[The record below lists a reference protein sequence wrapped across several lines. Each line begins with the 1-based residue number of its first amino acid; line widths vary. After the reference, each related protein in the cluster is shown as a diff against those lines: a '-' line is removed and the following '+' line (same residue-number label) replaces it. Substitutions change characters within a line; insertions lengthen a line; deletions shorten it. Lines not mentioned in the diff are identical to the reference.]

1 MGVERFLIA
10 STLRLAVAQRL
21 VRKCCGHC
29 IQPRAIRI
37 EEAALLSQPELEGQN
52 GFEPQGCLYCAGR
65 GFIGR
70 MGLFEMLPVDEQ
82 WSQMIARGADEAALN
97 ESMRLRNLP
106 LLVHDAADKLRAGS
120 VTMNDVRSAVTVW

>member
-1 MGVERFLIA
+1 
-10 STLRLAVAQRL
+10 
-21 VRKCCGHC
+21 
-29 IQPRAIRI
+29 
-37 EEAALLSQPELEGQN
+37 
-52 GFEPQGCLYCAGR
+52 
-65 GFIGR
+65 

-106 LLVHDAADKLRAGS
+106 LLVHDAAEKLRAGS